1 MTATELLCPSCLV
14 RNRIPE
20 GRDPGR
26 GRCGRCGNPLVP
38 PEPPELDAAKLERF
52 VRESPQPVLVDVFAP
67 WCGPCRVMAPAF
79 ARAAAELEPRV
90 RFVKLDVDRAP
101 ELAARLSIRGVP
113 TLILFKDGR
122 EIARQSGAL
131 PAGAISALARRAL
144 VEPAA

>member
-1 MTATELLCPSCLV
+1 MSALELLCPSCLA

-20 GRDPGR
+20 GRDPR
-26 GRCGRCGNPLVP
+26 KGRCGRCRAPLVP
-38 PEPPELDAAKLERF
+38 PEPPELDARRLERF

-67 WCGPCRVMAPAF
+67 WCGPCRTMAPAF
-79 ARAAAELEPRV
+79 AQAAAQLEPRV

-131 PAGAISALARRAL
+131 PAGAILALARRAL
-144 VEPAA
+144 AEHAS